1 MKASEIRDLPLDDI
15 RQRLTDAKEELFN
28 LRFQNATGQLD
39 NYKRLGEL
47 RKDVARLKT
56 ILREHELA
64 QDEPGVAS
72 ARPAKEKGG
81 R

>member
-1 MKASEIRDLPLDDI
+1 VTAKAKELRDLPLDELE
-15 RQRLTDAKEELFN
+15 RRLTETKEELFN

-47 RKDVARLKT
+47 RRDVARIKT
-56 ILREHELA
+56 LLRQNELN
-64 QDEPGVAS
+64 QEQ
-72 ARPAKEKGG
+72 G